1 MHDSRKHTM
10 CLKLTASL
18 MVALWS
24 WGVWAQDLTP
34 RAYIATPVHS
44 NAVTLIYS
52 FYDGSILLDGA
63 LPITDA
69 TGRIHVSLLSYYHSL
84 NAFGRS
90 ANITAVLPYG
100 VGTFQGKQNGSLL
113 SRYRSGLLDSQF
125 RFAVNLVG
133 GPAMTA
139 QEMRKWK
146 QKTVIGASFKI
157 VAPTGQYDPTK
168 LVNYGANRWEF
179 KPEIALSQRWGDWL
193 LDTYGAVWLFSANHR
208 FYPGTANQTRG
219 PIVGF
224 EGHLSY
230 DVRPRLW
237 ASFDSNFWFG
247 GSTSVNGAESLNTL
261 QRNSRIGGT
270 ASIPISKHQSL
281 KFSYSDG
288 VVVQYGSAFQNVSI
302 AWQYSWLG
310 RPN

>member
-1 MHDSRKHTM
+1 MYVSTKHAV
-10 CLKLTASL
+10 CLHLTVSV
-18 MVALWS
+18 MVAFWS
-24 WGVWAQDLTP
+24 WTVWAQDLTP
-34 RAYIATPVHS
+34 RAYVVTPVHS

-63 LPITDA
+63 LPVTDA
-69 TGRIHVSLLSYYHSL
+69 SGRVHVSLLSYYHSFT
-84 NAFGRS
+84 AFGRS

-100 VGTFQGKQNGSLL
+100 VGTFQGKENGSQV

-146 QKTVIGASFKI
+146 QKTIIGASFKV

-168 LVNYGANRWEF
+168 LVNYGANRWSF

-193 LDTYGAVWLFSANHR
+193 LDTYGAVWLFSANHQ
-208 FYPGTANQTRG
+208 FFPGIANQTRS

-247 GSTSVNGAESLNTL
+247 GSTSVNGVDSVNTL

-270 ASIPISKHQSL
+270 VSIPISKHQSL

-288 VVVQYGSAFQNVSI
+288 VVVQYGGAFQNVSI